1 MSLLLVGLN
10 YKSAPLEI
18 REQLAFNEQS
28 CTAHLENLTDG
39 AIIREGLI
47 LSTCNRVEILVE
59 TESDAAFDKIVE
71 FLACA
76 KQIEPQFFIEH
87 LYQYSGAEAVNHLFR
102 VASSLDSM
110 ILGEPQIL
118 TQVRQAY
125 TLATKAGTVRRFL
138 HKLLHHTL
146 SVAKRVRTETG
157 IAQNAVSVSFAA
169 VESARKIFGSLSD
182 KTVLLVGAG
191 EMAELA
197 AKHLAAKGTKRILI
211 ANRTFEHATGL
222 AMEFNGEVVPFE
234 NLENA
239 LPQADIIICSTAAP
253 EFVINTTAVEA
264 SQKLRQNCP
273 AFFIDISVPRN
284 IEPDIQEIK
293 GVFLQSVDDLQ
304 TVIESN
310 WRQRRI
316 EAERAE
322 AIIRAEVAEFQKSL
336 QILDIG
342 ETLGLLRTKI
352 QEMARTEFG
361 KNRAKLGVLTVE
373 QELAMEKLLI
383 STVNKVSHPVLYG
396 LRHTEEQG
404 ATEFVKILGE
414 LLNDFVTKQAETN
427 DKKALN
433 NFASKS

>member
-10 YKSAPLEI
+10 HKSAPVEI
-18 REQLAFNEQS
+18 REQLAFDEQS
-28 CTAHLENLTDG
+28 CVGHLQNLTDG
-39 AIIREGLI
+39 AVIREGLI

-59 TESDAAFDKIVE
+59 TESNAAFDKTIE
-71 FLACA
+71 FLANA
-76 KQIEPQFFIEH
+76 KQIEPQFFVEH
-87 LYQYSGAEAVNHLFR
+87 LYQYSGAQAVNHLFR

-125 TLATKAGTVRRFL
+125 TTATKAGTVRRVL

-157 IAQNAVSVSFAA
+157 IAQNAVSISFAA
-169 VESARKIFGSLSD
+169 VESARKIFGSLTD

-211 ANRTFEHATGL
+211 ANRTIEHAAGL
-222 AMEFNGEVVPFE
+222 AMEFSGEVVSLE
-234 NLENA
+234 KLENA

-253 EFVINTTAVEA
+253 EFVINVAAVKA
-264 SQKLRQNCP
+264 SQKLRQNRP
-273 AFFIDISVPRN
+273 TFFVDISVPRN
-284 IEPDIQEIK
+284 IEPEIQEIE
-293 GVFLQSVDDLQ
+293 GVFLQSIDDLQ
-304 TVIESN
+304 TVVESN
-310 WRQRRI
+310 WQQRRI
-316 EAERAE
+316 EAARAE
-322 AIIRAEVAEFQKSL
+322 AIITSEVAEFQKSL

-342 ETLGLLRTKI
+342 ETLGLLRTKM
-352 QEMARTEFG
+352 QEMARAEFG
-361 KNRAKLGVLTVE
+361 KNRAKLGALTVE

-383 STVNKVSHPVLYG
+383 STVNKISHPVLYG

-404 ATEFVKILGE
+404 AAEFVKILGE
-414 LLNDFVTKQAETN
+414 LLNDFVTHQTETPR
-427 DKKALN
+427 
-433 NFASKS
+433 KS

>member
-10 YKSAPLEI
+10 HKSAPVEI
-18 REQLAFNEQS
+18 RERLAFDEQS
-28 CTAHLENLTDG
+28 CLGHLQNLTDG
-39 AIIREGLI
+39 AVIREGLI
-47 LSTCNRVEILVE
+47 LSTCNRVEILIE
-59 TESDAAFDKIVE
+59 TESDEAFAKAVE
-71 FLACA
+71 FLSRA
-76 KQIEPQFFIEH
+76 KQIEPRFFVEH

-118 TQVRQAY
+118 AQVRQAY
-125 TLATKAGTVRRFL
+125 TLATKAGTVRRVL

-157 IAQNAVSVSFAA
+157 IAQNAVSISFAA
-169 VESARKIFGSLSD
+169 VESARKIFGSLAD

-211 ANRTFEHATGL
+211 ANRTIEHAASL
-222 AMEFNGEVVPFE
+222 AMEFSGEVVSLE
-234 NLENA
+234 KLENA

-253 EFVINTTAVEA
+253 EFVINAAAVEA
-264 SQKLRQNCP
+264 SQKLRQNRP
-273 AFFIDISVPRN
+273 AFFVDISVPRN
-284 IEPDIQEIK
+284 IAPEIQEIE
-293 GVFLQSVDDLQ
+293 GVFLQSIDDLQ

-316 EAERAE
+316 EAARAE
-322 AIIRAEVAEFQKSL
+322 AIIAAEVAEFQKSL

-342 ETLGLLRTKI
+342 ETLGLLRTKM
-352 QEMARTEFG
+352 QEMARAEFG
-361 KNRAKLGVLTVE
+361 KNRAKLGALTVA
-373 QELAMEKLLI
+373 QEFAVEKLLI
-383 STVNKVSHPVLYG
+383 STVNKISHPVLYG

-404 ATEFVKILGE
+404 ATEFVRILGE
-414 LLNDFVTKQAETN
+414 LLNDFVTNQAESN
-427 DKKALN
+427 KKN
-433 NFASKS
+433 H